1 MKLFIKH
8 ASIRIMLIILLC
20 GIISMFNITL
30 ELKSYVIGII
40 VGVIVYVTHDLID
53 KMYRGV

>member
-1 MKLFIKH
+1 MKLFIKR
-8 ASIRIMLIILLC
+8 ASIWIMLIILLC
-20 GIISMFNITL
+20 GIISMLNITL

-53 KMYRGV
+53 KMCRGV

>member
-1 MKLFIKH
+1 MKLFIKR
-8 ASIRIMLIILLC
+8 ASIWIMLIILLC

-40 VGVIVYVTHDLID
+40 VGVIVYITHDLID
-53 KMYRGV
+53 KMERRV